1 MERGTEVV
9 TVVEEVV
16 DQGELMR
23 VVVDQEVEPRVVV
36 DQEVEPTERLLHL
49 HQRLKTLLTSLLWES
64 KALRFGP
71 SASVWSRLFL

>member
-1 MERGTEVV
+1 MGRGTEVV
-9 TVVEEVV
+9 VIVVEEVV

-23 VVVDQEVEPRVVV
+23 VVVDVEPRVVV
-36 DQEVEPTERLLHL
+36 VDQKEELTERLLHL